1 MEAVTGDLK
10 KCKLLVITDRTNRAE
25 VGITQEMEE
34 HVWGPWV
41 GKFPEVGNGNP
52 L

>member
-25 VGITQEMEE
+25 GGITQEMEE
-34 HVWGPWV
+34 THFGSL
-41 GKFPEVGNGNP
+41 GREFS
-52 L
+52 